1 MRERQEFFPPFF
13 LRFVFHSFWS
23 PPPLS
28 LSTFFAHSLSLSPS
42 LQKSKIEHGKT
53 HQRPR
58 GLPGREA
65 VGLGRR
71 LPRAARGAPPR
82 RHRAH
87 AAREGGR
94 ARAHGGAA
102 ALSRGGRYFSHP
114 PVAVDGE
121 PGEGGRGLRG
131 AGGRALR
138 RGRGGARVEE
148 GRAAGGGGASRCACG
163 AEEGEEGS
171 GVGGGE
177 ESACRC
183 GEGAR
188 RRGASGQ
195 GEASEV
201 GAAAAAVRREREK
214 ERERPFFF
222 LYHERNQM
230 TTNDG
235 NFYISSPQARAQPR
249 VMECPLLAKDRQKKA
264 EGQNEVCAWVG
275 PRVFPKSWGKGGG
288 WGARGAAQVNRW
300 RPSLSPNLEGDQCI
314 SSGGILREGLCVCGG
329 GGGGRRAEKRKKR
342 KKTSFFCRRAR
353 AKNLS
358 SAVFFFSS
366 PRVFRS
372 TFLLLFT
379 RGASC
384 ARRLRP

>member
-1 MRERQEFFPPFF
+1 LVPPPPF
-13 LRFVFHSFWS
+13 SFYI
-23 PPPLS
+23 
-28 LSTFFAHSLSLSPS
+28 FRSLSLALSFPPKIKNRTRKNTPAAPGTSWARSSRAGASSPKGCARRASPTTSSSCRARGRPRSCSWRRCRPFKGREILLPSPS
-42 LQKSKIEHGKT
+42 RRGWGAWRGRSRPSRSGRARSPP
-53 HQRPR
+53 RPR
-58 GLPGREA
+58 RRSGRGRA
-65 VGLGRR
+65 GRRRRRR
-71 LPRAARGAPPR
+71 LPLRLR
-82 RHRAH
+82 
-87 AAREGGR
+87 
-94 ARAHGGAA
+94 
-102 ALSRGGRYFSHP
+102 SR
-114 PVAVDGE
+114 
-121 PGEGGRGLRG
+121 
-131 AGGRALR
+131 R
-138 RGRGGARVEE
+138 RGRGFRRRRRRRKRLPLRRGSPAPWRL
-148 GRAAGGGGASRCACG
+148 GAGGGLGSRSSSSSS
-163 AEEGEEGS
+163 EEGE
-171 GVGGGE
+171 
-177 ESACRC
+177 
-183 GEGAR
+183 
-188 RRGASGQ
+188 
-195 GEASEV
+195 
-201 GAAAAAVRREREK
+201 RERERK
-214 ERERPFFF
+214 TFFF